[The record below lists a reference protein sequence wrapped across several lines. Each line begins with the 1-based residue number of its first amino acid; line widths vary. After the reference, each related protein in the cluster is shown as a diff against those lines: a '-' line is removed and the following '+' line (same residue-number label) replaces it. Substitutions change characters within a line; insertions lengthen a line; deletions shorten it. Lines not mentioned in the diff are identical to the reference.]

1 MNPCPYSVLL
11 LFVCLLNTIT
21 ASSCNPTHSTGDVS
35 VNCGSSATSAAQE
48 GREWLGDLHPKL
60 SPLLQIKGSS
70 VASSVISADDPVPY
84 KTGRLSRS
92 RFSYTFQVNP
102 GQKFIRLHFNP
113 APYKGFKMFNDLFDV
128 EAGSFTLLRNF
139 SASLT
144 ANALGVNSF
153 VKEFCLHVE
162 ENEQLVIVFSSS
174 SSESLGTYAFINGI
188 EIISVPP
195 SLSYFHKGDFGVQ
208 VIGKSLVYVDNNIA
222 LEIIDRV
229 NVKHDSVL
237 SSGSGHDM
245 ILLMSGGTK
254 RKASKINNITWKI
267 SVGVGFKYLVR
278 LHFSELG
285 FKIAKIGGV
294 NFTLRINEKITD
306 INIDMVREK
315 DDEDS
320 ILSWFRD
327 YMVMMKGNKE
337 DGKRDLV
344 ICLQSDDEFMDG
356 HGPVKGFEI
365 MKLSYPDNS
374 LASPNPAPSS
384 HESSYRTRQNLHK
397 VLGHRNMVATA
408 AITLLVAVNIILY
421 ISRQIWEASCIEG
434 ENKPSARANQ
444 LCRRFSLDELQL
456 ATEDFSELHLIG
468 RGGFG
473 RVYKGL
479 IDNERKTVAIK
490 RQKLES
496 HQGSRE
502 FLTEIE
508 TLTELRHVNLVSL
521 IGYCNEHGEM
531 ILVYEYM
538 ACGTLADHLYKRS
551 RKGKDHLSL
560 TWKQRLTICI
570 GAGRGLDYLHTGHS
584 LIHRDV
590 KASNIL
596 LDENFV
602 AKVSDF
608 GLAKYLSTSK
618 LQQSHVSTKVKG
630 TVGYFDPNYFSTGK
644 LTVKSDTYAFGVML
658 LEVLSGRPTVDP
670 KAAEDER
677 ILTKWAR
684 GKISN
689 GNADQI
695 IASNMK
701 GEILEDSL
709 KEFVGVAESCLH
721 DEPRKRLT
729 MAQVVRQLEFA
740 LELQEISKSSVPNGI
755 TSVEEKENMPS
766 ARAVRL
772 CRRFSLAEIQLAT
785 GNFSDAHLIGRGG
798 FGNVYKGLIDNGVE
812 TVAIKRQKLESRQ
825 GAHEFLTEIET
836 LTELRHV
843 NLVTLVGY
851 CNEHGEMI
859 LVYEYMAC
867 GTLSDHLFKHAN
879 NSNDCPSLNWKQR
892 LAICIG
898 AGRGLDYLHT
908 GHSLIHRD
916 VKASNIL
923 LDDNFIAKVSDF
935 GLAKH
940 LSRTKLQSYVS
951 TKVKGTF
958 GYLDP
963 NYFTTGKLTRKSDT
977 YAFGVVLLEVL
988 SGRPALDLR
997 AAEDKQT
1004 LTKWARNNIINGKA
1018 DQIVASNLLGEI
1030 SEDSLKAF
1038 VEVAERCLRD
1048 EPKKRPTMAQ
1058 VVLQLEFALERNET
1072 SNLLPKRIASDAA
1085 DIHPSDEENNSSIS
1099 TGKLTMES
1107 MDAQNLTLEERTN
1120 SNVVNDKPQSGR
1132 KDGRKDATHK
1142 TSRYWPFY
1150 PLKRDYRATEA
1161 AKKDKKT
1168 INMLSTAAPAI
1179 AIPVDELRT
1188 ITGNFGLNCLIGEGS
1203 YGMVYRGIMKT
1214 GQVAAIKK
1222 LDSIDQPNQEFL
1234 AQVLMMSSLRHENMV
1249 ELLGYHVAGDL
1260 QVLAYEFAPHMSLQD
1275 ILHGRKD
1282 VKGFRTV
1289 PFLSWAQRVKIAVGA
1304 AKGLKCIHEK
1314 GQIHDGVKS
1323 SNVLI
1328 FGDYDIAKIAD
1339 FGLSNLAPQVEVGF
1353 PYAVYPRIS
1362 GGYRPPEYGIK
1373 DQLSWRCDVYSFG
1386 VILVELLTGCKPA
1399 PTKPEEKNLVRWV
1412 TERVGKGNIKQFVDA
1427 ALNGNYP
1434 PDAVAEVNQLLFCSI
1449 YLNRFYFCSFVPFTY
1464 WS

>member
-1 MNPCPYSVLL
+1 MNLCLYSVLL

-21 ASSCNPTHSTGDVS
+21 ASSCNPTRSTGDVS

-48 GREWLGDLHPKL
+48 GREWLGDLNPKL

-102 GQKFIRLHFNP
+102 GQKILRLHFNP

-144 ANALGVNSF
+144 ADALGVNSF
-153 VKEFCLHVE
+153 VKEFCLDVE

-195 SLSYFHKGDFGVQ
+195 SLSYFHKGDLGVQ

-285 FKIAKIGGV
+285 FKIARIGGV

-327 YMVMMKGNKE
+327 YMVMMKGHKE

-344 ICLQSDDEFMDG
+344 ICLQSDDEFLDG

-365 MKLSYPDNS
+365 MKLSNPDNS

-384 HESSYRTRQNLHK
+384 HESSYRTRQNLHR

-408 AITLLVAVNIILY
+408 AITLLAAVNIILY

-456 ATEDFSELHLIG
+456 ATEDFSESHLIG

-630 TVGYFDPNYFSTGK
+630 TFGYFDPNYFSTGK
-644 LTVKSDTYAFGVML
+644 LTMKSDTYAFGVML
-658 LEVLSGRPTVDP
+658 LEVLSGRPAVDP
-670 KAAEDER
+670 RAAEDER

-684 GKISN
+684 GKISD
-689 GNADQI
+689 GNVDQI
-695 IASNMK
+695 IASNLR
-701 GEILEDSL
+701 GEISEDSL
-709 KEFVGVAESCLH
+709 KAFVGVAESCLH

-729 MAQVVRQLEFA
+729 MAQVVIQLEFA
-740 LELQEISKSSVPNGI
+740 LEQQEISKSPVLDGI
-755 TSVEEKENMPS
+755 TSDV
-766 ARAVRL
+766 
-772 CRRFSLAEIQLAT
+772 
-785 GNFSDAHLIGRGG
+785 D
-798 FGNVYKGLIDNGVE
+798 D
-812 TVAIKRQKLESRQ
+812 
-825 GAHEFLTEIET
+825 
-836 LTELRHV
+836 
-843 NLVTLVGY
+843 
-851 CNEHGEMI
+851 
-859 LVYEYMAC
+859 
-867 GTLSDHLFKHAN
+867 LS
-879 NSNDCPSLNWKQR
+879 
-892 LAICIG
+892 
-898 AGRGLDYLHT
+898 
-908 GHSLIHRD
+908 
-916 VKASNIL
+916 V
-923 LDDNFIAKVSDF
+923 
-935 GLAKH
+935 
-940 LSRTKLQSYVS
+940 
-951 TKVKGTF
+951 
-958 GYLDP
+958 
-963 NYFTTGKLTRKSDT
+963 
-977 YAFGVVLLEVL
+977 
-988 SGRPALDLR
+988 
-997 AAEDKQT
+997 
-1004 LTKWARNNIINGKA
+1004 
-1018 DQIVASNLLGEI
+1018 
-1030 SEDSLKAF
+1030 
-1038 VEVAERCLRD
+1038 
-1048 EPKKRPTMAQ
+1048 
-1058 VVLQLEFALERNET
+1058 
-1072 SNLLPKRIASDAA
+1072 
-1085 DIHPSDEENNSSIS
+1085 S
-1099 TGKLTMES
+1099 TGKLTIAS
-1107 MDAQNLTLEERTN
+1107 TDVQNLAPPLKEQTD
-1120 SNVVNDKPQSGR
+1120 SKVINDEPSSGR
-1132 KDGRKDATHK
+1132 KDGRKSAPRKQSRFWQWGAFWNLKPSESVEKGKQTVNMQPTVVPPTQVDVSEDKHTMNILPIAATDMALDELEDA
-1142 TSRYWPFY
+1142 
-1150 PLKRDYRATEA
+1150 RAVV
-1161 AKKDKKT
+1161 
-1168 INMLSTAAPAI
+1168 MLSI
-1179 AIPVDELRT
+1179 AVPPIPVDELKNVT
-1188 ITGNFGLNCLIGEGS
+1188 DIFGLKCL
-1203 YGMVYRGIMKT
+1203 T
-1214 GQVAAIKK
+1214 GHLSFGLYWGVMRNGQDAVFKA
-1222 LDSIDQPNQEFL
+1222 LDSRKQSDQEFL
-1234 AQVLMMSSLRHENMV
+1234 TQVSTISSVKHENMV
-1249 ELLGYHVAGDL
+1249 ELLGYCADDSL
-1260 QVLAYEFAPHMSLQD
+1260 QVLAYEFSPHGSLYE
-1275 ILHGRKD
+1275 ILHGKIGGK
-1282 VKGFRTV
+1282 VLGGAV
-1289 PFLSWAQRVKIAVGA
+1289 LVLSWAQRVKIALGV
-1304 AKGLKCIHEK
+1304 AKGLEYIHEK
-1314 GQIHDGVKS
+1314 GQFHGDIKS
-1323 SNVLI
+1323 SNVLLYD
-1328 FGDYDIAKIAD
+1328 DYDVAKIAD
-1339 FGLSNLAPQVEVGF
+1339 FGLSNRAHDITYPF
-1353 PYAVYPRIS
+1353 SHTVYPS
-1362 GGYRPPEYGIK
+1362 SNRPPLTRYERTSMG
-1373 DQLSWRCDVYSFG
+1373 DVYSFG
-1386 VILVELLTGCKPA
+1386 VVLLELLTGRKPIDHTQ
-1399 PTKPEEKNLVRWV
+1399 PSGQQYLVTWATPKLRENEV
-1412 TERVGKGNIKQFVDA
+1412 KQCVDPR
-1427 ALNGNYP
+1427 LSGNYP
-1434 PDAVAEVNQLLFCSI
+1434 PKAVAKMAAVAALCVQYEHSYRPNMSIVVKALQPLL
-1449 YLNRFYFCSFVPFTY
+1449 NA
-1464 WS
+1464 